1 MTLILSEATL
11 VSRFVRCMRHATI
24 DRVSIDIADP
34 RAFSAPTGATQESL
48 IRLAEA
54 SLAASSASRAEEIDR
69 TLVSVLA
76 GHLEA
81 DDALW
86 LADLFPAAPSAAVAR
101 QLWRRLIDAW
111 RAASAPEK
119 GDRVV
124 ATLFALPVVIVA
136 GATSNASEPVASTL
150 AGVLVDTERVTA
162 LLREHRTLGGNLSF
176 ALAAPLVA
184 ADAIDIPRLPTL
196 LAWQKLSPNDG
207 SVAREVHPTP
217 MVIHPN
223 QESVHLRFLIG
234 TAIGASAVD
243 MFADNGAGEWIMP
256 LAQELSR
263 QFAATGLSVLALP
276 RPPQA
281 PLLALQHGRAAQ
293 REVGAQLFASNA
305 IRRLRASVGEPS
317 AVISAHR
324 CAAAPGGGELRLSL
338 SSPFDPRQAEGFRC
352 PLFPPDRAGD
362 VATMLLDLLR
372 DCRVTDVRV
381 VAGAQ
386 ADRDPGTGL
395 PLLFKA
401 DAIPDG
407 EAVVFH

>member
-1 MTLILSEATL
+1 
-11 VSRFVRCMRHATI
+11 MRQF
-24 DRVSIDIADP
+24 DRMSIDIADP
-34 RAFSAPTGATQESL
+34 RAYSAPTGPIQESL

-54 SLAASSASRAEEIDR
+54 SLAASSASRAEEIDA
-69 TLVSVLA
+69 TLVSALA
-76 GHLEA
+76 GHLQGE
-81 DDALW
+81 DAWRLT
-86 LADLFPAAPSAAVAR
+86 DLFSAAPSAAVAR
-101 QLWRRLIDAW
+101 HIWRRLIDGW
-111 RAASAPEK
+111 RAASAAE

-136 GATSNASEPVASTL
+136 GATSNDSSPSASTLGGVL
-150 AGVLVDTERVTA
+150 AGVLNAPERVTA
-162 LLREHRTLGGNLSF
+162 LLREHHALGGNLTF
-176 ALAAPLVA
+176 ALAAPMVA
-184 ADAIDIPRLPTL
+184 ADALDIPRLPTL
-196 LAWQKLSPNDG
+196 LAWQKLSSSDG
-207 SVAREVHPTP
+207 PVARELHPIP
-217 MVIHPN
+217 MVVHSN

-243 MFADNGAGEWIMP
+243 VFAGKGGGEWIMP

-263 QFAATGLSVLALP
+263 QLATTGLSVLALP

-305 IRRLRASVGEPS
+305 IRRFRARVGEPS

-324 CAAAPGGGELRLSL
+324 CPAAPRGGELRLSL

-352 PLFPPDRAGD
+352 PLFPPDRVID
-362 VATMLLDLLR
+362 VATMLVDLLH

-381 VAGAQ
+381 IADAQ

-395 PLLFKA
+395 PLLFRA

-407 EAVVFH
+407 AAVVFH

>member
-1 MTLILSEATL
+1 
-11 VSRFVRCMRHATI
+11 MRQF
-24 DRVSIDIADP
+24 DRMSIDIADP
-34 RAFSAPTGATQESL
+34 RAYSAPTGPIQESL

-54 SLAASSASRAEEIDR
+54 SLAASSVSRAEEIDA
-69 TLVSVLA
+69 TLVSALA
-76 GHLEA
+76 GHLQGE
-81 DDALW
+81 DAW
-86 LADLFPAAPSAAVAR
+86 RLADLFSAARSAAVAR
-101 QLWRRLIDAW
+101 HIWRRLIDGW
-111 RAASAPEK
+111 RAASAAE

-136 GATSNASEPVASTL
+136 GATSNDSSSSASTLGGVL
-150 AGVLVDTERVTA
+150 AGVLNEPERVTA
-162 LLREHRTLGGNLSF
+162 LLREHHALGGNLTF
-176 ALAAPLVA
+176 ALAAPMVA
-184 ADAIDIPRLPTL
+184 AEALDIPRLSTL
-196 LAWQKLSPNDG
+196 LAWQKLSSSDG
-207 SVAREVHPTP
+207 PVARELHPTP
-217 MVIHPN
+217 MVVHSN

-243 MFADNGAGEWIMP
+243 VFADQGGSEWIMP

-263 QFAATGLSVLALP
+263 QLATTGLSVLALP

-281 PLLALQHGRAAQ
+281 PLLALQNGRAAQ

-305 IRRLRASVGEPS
+305 IRRFRARVGEPS

-352 PLFPPDRAGD
+352 PLFPADRVID

-381 VAGAQ
+381 IADAQ
-386 ADRDPGTGL
+386 EDRDPDTGL
-395 PLLFKA
+395 PLLFRA

-407 EAVVFH
+407 AAVVFH

>member
-1 MTLILSEATL
+1 
-11 VSRFVRCMRHATI
+11 MRQF
-24 DRVSIDIADP
+24 DRMPIDITDP
-34 RAFSAPTGATQESL
+34 RAYSAPTGPIQESL

-54 SLAASSASRAEEIDR
+54 SLAASSASRAEEIDA
-69 TLVSVLA
+69 TLVSALA
-76 GHLEA
+76 GHLQGE
-81 DDALW
+81 DAWRLT
-86 LADLFPAAPSAAVAR
+86 DLFSAAPSAAVAR
-101 QLWRRLIDAW
+101 HIWRRLIDGW
-111 RAASAPEK
+111 RAASAAE

-136 GATSNASEPVASTL
+136 GATSNDSSPSASTLGGVL
-150 AGVLVDTERVTA
+150 AGVLNAPERVTA
-162 LLREHRTLGGNLSF
+162 LLREHHALGGNLTF
-176 ALAAPLVA
+176 ALAAPMVA
-184 ADAIDIPRLPTL
+184 ADALDIPRLPTL
-196 LAWQKLSPNDG
+196 LAWQKLSSSDG
-207 SVAREVHPTP
+207 PVARELHPIP
-217 MVIHPN
+217 MVVHSN

-243 MFADNGAGEWIMP
+243 VFAGKGGGEWIMP

-263 QFAATGLSVLALP
+263 QLATTGLSVLALP

-305 IRRLRASVGEPS
+305 IRRFRARVGEPS

-324 CAAAPGGGELRLSL
+324 CPAAPRGGELRLSL

-352 PLFPPDRAGD
+352 PLFPPDRVID
-362 VATMLLDLLR
+362 VATMLVDLLH

-381 VAGAQ
+381 IADAQ

-395 PLLFKA
+395 PLLFRA

-407 EAVVFH
+407 AAVVFH

>member
-1 MTLILSEATL
+1 
-11 VSRFVRCMRHATI
+11 MRQF
-24 DRVSIDIADP
+24 DRMPIDITDP
-34 RAFSAPTGATQESL
+34 RAYSAPTGPIQESL

-54 SLAASSASRAEEIDR
+54 SLAASSASRVEEIDA
-69 TLVSVLA
+69 TLVSALA
-76 GHLEA
+76 GHLQGE
-81 DDALW
+81 DAW
-86 LADLFPAAPSAAVAR
+86 RLADLFSAAPSAAVAR
-101 QLWRRLIDAW
+101 HIWRRLIDGW
-111 RAASAPEK
+111 RAASAAE

-136 GATSNASEPVASTL
+136 GATSNDSSPSASTLGGVL
-150 AGVLVDTERVTA
+150 AGVLNAPERVTA
-162 LLREHRTLGGNLSF
+162 LLREHHALGGNLTF
-176 ALAAPLVA
+176 ALAAPMVA
-184 ADAIDIPRLPTL
+184 ADALDIPRLPTL
-196 LAWQKLSPNDG
+196 LAWQKLSSSDG
-207 SVAREVHPTP
+207 PVARELHPIP
-217 MVIHPN
+217 MVVHSN

-243 MFADNGAGEWIMP
+243 VFAGKGGGEWIMP

-263 QFAATGLSVLALP
+263 QLATTGLSVLALP

-305 IRRLRASVGEPS
+305 IRRFRARVGEPS

-324 CAAAPGGGELRLSL
+324 CPAAPRGGELRLSL

-352 PLFPPDRAGD
+352 PLFPPDRVID
-362 VATMLLDLLR
+362 VATMLVDLLH

-381 VAGAQ
+381 IADAQ

-395 PLLFKA
+395 PLLFRA

-407 EAVVFH
+407 AAVVFH

>member
-1 MTLILSEATL
+1 
-11 VSRFVRCMRHATI
+11 VSHATI

-34 RAFSAPTGATQESL
+34 RVYSAATGSAQESL

-54 SLAASSASRAEEIDR
+54 SLAASSASRADEIDR
-69 TLVSVLA
+69 TLVTALA
-76 GHLEA
+76 GHLLA
-81 DDALW
+81 DDAMC
-86 LADLFPAAPSAAVAR
+86 LADLFTAASSASVAR
-101 QLWRRLIDAW
+101 HLWRSLIDAW
-111 RAASAPEK
+111 RAASAAE
-119 GDRVV
+119 GDGVV
-124 ATLFALPVVIVA
+124 ATLFALPIVVVA
-136 GATSNASEPVASTL
+136 GATSNPTEPAANVLGGDL
-150 AGVLVDTERVTA
+150 AGVLDEPDRVAT
-162 LLREHRTLGGNLSF
+162 LLREHHVLGGNLSF

-184 ADAIDIPRLPTL
+184 ADALDIPRLPTL
-196 LAWQKLSPNDG
+196 LAWQKLPSSDG
-207 SVAREVHPTP
+207 TVAREVRTTP
-217 MVIHPN
+217 MVIHPD

-234 TAIGASAVD
+234 TAIGASGMNLFSD
-243 MFADNGAGEWIMP
+243 KGGGEWIMP

-263 QFAATGLSVLALP
+263 QLATTGLSVLALP
-276 RPPQA
+276 RPPQD

-305 IRRLRASVGEPS
+305 IRRFRARVGEPS

-324 CAAAPGGGELRLSL
+324 CGAAPGGGELRLSL

-381 VAGAQ
+381 VADAQ
-386 ADRDPGTGL
+386 ADRDPDTGL
-395 PLLFKA
+395 PILFRA

-407 EAVVFH
+407 EKVVFH

>member
-1 MTLILSEATL
+1 MSP
-11 VSRFVRCMRHATI
+11 FVRRMSHATI
-24 DRVSIDIADP
+24 DRMSIDIADP
-34 RAFSAPTGATQESL
+34 RAYCAPTGPIQESL

-54 SLAASSASRAEEIDR
+54 SLAASSASRAEEIDG
-69 TLVSVLA
+69 TLVSALA
-76 GHLEA
+76 GHLQGE
-81 DDALW
+81 DVLW
-86 LADLFPAAPSAAVAR
+86 LADLFSAAPSAAVAR
-101 QLWRRLIDAW
+101 HIWRRLIDAW
-111 RAASAPEK
+111 RAASARE

-124 ATLFALPVVIVA
+124 ATLFALPIVIVA
-136 GATSNASEPVASTL
+136 GATSKAAAPVASAL
-150 AGVLVDTERVTA
+150 AGVLDEAERVAA
-162 LLREHRTLGGNLSF
+162 LLREHHALGGNLSF
-176 ALAAPLVA
+176 TLAAPLVA
-184 ADAIDIPRLPTL
+184 ADALDIPRLSTL
-196 LAWQKLSPNDG
+196 LAWQNLPPGDG
-207 SVAREVHPTP
+207 PVAREVHPTP
-217 MVIHPN
+217 MVVHSN

-234 TAIGASAVD
+234 TAIGASAVNV
-243 MFADNGAGEWIMP
+243 FADEGGGEWIMP

-263 QFAATGLSVLALP
+263 QLATTGLSVLALP

-305 IRRLRASVGEPS
+305 IRRFRARVGEPS

-352 PLFPPDRAGD
+352 PLFPPDRAVD

-381 VAGAQ
+381 IAGAQ

-395 PLLFKA
+395 PLLLRA

-407 EAVVFH
+407 AAVVLH

>member
-1 MTLILSEATL
+1 ML
-11 VSRFVRCMRHATI
+11 SRFVRCVSHATI

-34 RAFSAPTGATQESL
+34 RVYSAPTDAAQESL

-69 TLVSVLA
+69 TLVSALA
-76 GHLEA
+76 NHLRA
-81 DDALW
+81 DDAMW

-101 QLWRRLIDAW
+101 HLWRRLIDAW
-111 RAASAPEK
+111 RAASAPES
-119 GDRVV
+119 DRVV
-124 ATLFALPVVIVA
+124 ATFFALPIVVVA
-136 GATSNASEPVASTL
+136 GATSNASEPAASVLGGVL
-150 AGVLVDTERVTA
+150 AGVLDEAERVAT
-162 LLREHRTLGGNLSF
+162 LLREHHALGGNLSF

-184 ADAIDIPRLPTL
+184 ADALDIPRLPKL
-196 LAWQKLSPNDG
+196 LAWQKLSPSDG
-207 SVAREVHPTP
+207 SVAREVRATP

-234 TAIGASAVD
+234 TAIGASEVD
-243 MFADNGAGEWIMP
+243 LFADKGGGEWIMP

-263 QFAATGLSVLALP
+263 QLATTGLSVLALP
-276 RPPQA
+276 RPPQG

-305 IRRLRASVGEPS
+305 IRRFRARVGEPS

-324 CAAAPGGGELRLSL
+324 CAAALGGGELRLSL

-381 VAGAQ
+381 VAATQ
-386 ADRDPGTGL
+386 ADRDPDTGL
-395 PLLFKA
+395 PLLFRA

-407 EAVVFH
+407 AAVVFH

>member
-1 MTLILSEATL
+1 
-11 VSRFVRCMRHATI
+11 MRQF
-24 DRVSIDIADP
+24 DRMSIDIADP
-34 RAFSAPTGATQESL
+34 RAYCAPTGPIQESL

-54 SLAASSASRAEEIDR
+54 SLAASSVSRAEEIDA
-69 TLVSVLA
+69 TLVSALA
-76 GHLEA
+76 GHLQGE
-81 DDALW
+81 DAW
-86 LADLFPAAPSAAVAR
+86 RLADLFSAARPAAVAR
-101 QLWRRLIDAW
+101 HIWRRLIDGW
-111 RAASAPEK
+111 RAASAAE

-136 GATSNASEPVASTL
+136 GATSNDSSSSASTLGGVL
-150 AGVLVDTERVTA
+150 AGVLAGVLNEPERVTA
-162 LLREHRTLGGNLSF
+162 LLREHHALGGNLTF
-176 ALAAPLVA
+176 ALAAPMVT
-184 ADAIDIPRLPTL
+184 ADALDIPRLSTL
-196 LAWQKLSPNDG
+196 LAWQKLSSSDG
-207 SVAREVHPTP
+207 PVARELHPTP
-217 MVIHPN
+217 MVVHSN

-243 MFADNGAGEWIMP
+243 VFADKGGGEWIMP

-263 QFAATGLSVLALP
+263 QLATTGLSVLALP

-281 PLLALQHGRAAQ
+281 PLLALQNGRAAQ

-305 IRRLRASVGEPS
+305 IRRFRARVGEPS

-338 SSPFDPRQAEGFRC
+338 SSPFDPRRAEGFRC
-352 PLFPPDRAGD
+352 PLFPPDRVID

-381 VAGAQ
+381 IADAQ
-386 ADRDPGTGL
+386 EDRDPDTGL
-395 PLLFKA
+395 PLLFRA

-407 EAVVFH
+407 AAVVFH

>member
-1 MTLILSEATL
+1 
-11 VSRFVRCMRHATI
+11 
-24 DRVSIDIADP
+24 VSIDIADP
-34 RAFSAPTGATQESL
+34 RAYCAPTGPVQESL

-54 SLAASSASRAEEIDR
+54 SLAASSASRTEEIDA
-69 TLVSVLA
+69 TLVHALA
-76 GHLEA
+76 EQLQGKEA
-81 DDALW
+81 W
-86 LADLFPAAPSAAVAR
+86 RLADLFSAAPSAAVAR
-101 QLWRRLIDAW
+101 HVWRRLIDGW
-111 RAASAPEK
+111 RAASAAE

-136 GATSNASEPVASTL
+136 GATSNDSSPAASTL
-150 AGVLVDTERVTA
+150 GGVLAGALNEPERVTA
-162 LLREHRTLGGNLSF
+162 LLREHHALGGNLTF
-176 ALAAPLVA
+176 ALAAPMVA
-184 ADAIDIPRLPTL
+184 ADALDIPRLSTL
-196 LAWQKLSPNDG
+196 LAWQKLSSSDG
-207 SVAREVHPTP
+207 PVARELHPTP
-217 MVIHPN
+217 MVVHSN

-243 MFADNGAGEWIMP
+243 VFADEGGGEWMMP

-263 QFAATGLSVLALP
+263 QLATTGLSVLPLP

-305 IRRLRASVGEPS
+305 IRRFRARVGEPS

-352 PLFPPDRAGD
+352 PLFPSDRAID

-381 VAGAQ
+381 IAAAQ
-386 ADRDPGTGL
+386 ADRDTGTGL
-395 PLLFKA
+395 PLLFRA
-401 DAIPDG
+401 DAIADG
-407 EAVVFH
+407 AAVVFD